1 MKLILLELNE
11 INFDFVK
18 QYIESGEK
26 LENLKK
32 LFSGKFI
39 LTSAEKEYCN
49 LEPWIQWVSVHT
61 GKTFEEHNI
70 FRLGDIINSSD
81 KQIFEK
87 VEDAG
92 FKVGAISPMNTKNN
106 LKDPSYFVPDPWTK
120 TKCDKSILS
129 RMLTYAISQA
139 VNDNAQSK
147 VTLKTLIF
155 LSISLILS
163 IKFTHLLELIIFAF
177 TSIHKSW
184 RKALF
189 LDLAL
194 FRIHQYQLEKKIPNF
209 STLFL
214 NAGAHIQHHY
224 FHNAKIVKSS
234 IRNPK
239 WYIQEKKDP
248 ILDMLKIYDFIVG
261 ELFKI
266 EGYEKIIATG
276 LSQRPFNKV
285 EFYYRLKNH
294 SAFLEKIGLNFKDVH
309 PRMTRDFLISFENEK
324 ESVKA
329 EEVLSNIRVNDKEK
343 LFSKLD
349 NRGKDL
355 FVTLTYENEIHKS
368 CFIKLKEK
376 KINIFNETVFVA
388 IKNGMHHEKGFAF
401 FTNKVSKFAPDNN
414 SHVKNIHSTIL
425 SLFGINN

>member
-11 INFDFVK
+11 INFDYVK

-26 LENLKK
+26 LENFKK
-32 LFSGKFI
+32 LLSGKSIF
-39 LTSAEKEYCN
+39 TSAEKEYCN

-61 GKTFEEHNI
+61 GKTFEEHTI
-70 FRLGDIINSSD
+70 FRLGDIINASE

-129 RMLTYAISQA
+129 RMLTFAISQA

-163 IKFTHLLELIIFAF
+163 IKLTHLLELIIFAF
-177 TSIHKSW
+177 TSISRPW

-194 FRIHQYQLEKKIPNF
+194 FRIHQNQLEKKIPNF

-224 FHNAKIVKSS
+224 FHNAKIVNSS

-276 LSQRPFNKV
+276 LSQKPFNKV

-294 SAFLEKIGLNFKDVH
+294 SAFLEKIGLRFKEVH

-324 ESVKA
+324 ESIKA
-329 EEVLSNIRVNDKEK
+329 EEVLSNIRINDKEK

-368 CFIKLKEK
+368 CFVKFKEK

-388 IKNGMHHEKGFAF
+388 IKNGMHQEKGFAF

-425 SLFGINN
+425 SFFGINN

>member
-425 SLFGINN
+425 SFFGINN